1 MKVDDK
7 TASATYATR
16 FDRVFD
22 YIDKHLFEPVSVDEL
37 SKQAS
42 FSRFHFQRQF
52 AAYTAM
58 STTRYIQLLR
68 LRKAS
73 YQLVFQERRS
83 ITDIGLDAGF
93 LNAESFSRA
102 FKKCFGQTP
111 TQFRK
116 QPAWQPWNER
126 MLLPKRIR
134 SPQMHVTVV
143 DFSETTIAVLE
154 HRGSPSLVMESV
166 RSFIDWRKQSGLS
179 PIASSRTFG
188 IAYDDPAVT
197 PADSFRFDVCG
208 EIKQL
213 VPENPQGV
221 VNKRIPGGRCAVVRH
236 IGSTDRISDSVY
248 YLYREWLPESG
259 EELRE
264 FPLFFHYI
272 KRVPETAEHEQ
283 ITDVYLPLV

>member
-7 TASATYATR
+7 TASAAYAMR

-22 YIDKHLFEPVSVDEL
+22 YIDQHLFKPLSVDEL
-37 SKQAS
+37 SKQAN

-52 AAYTAM
+52 SAYTGL
-58 STTRYIQLLR
+58 STTRYIRLLR

-93 LNAESFSRA
+93 ENAESFSRA
-102 FKKCFGQTP
+102 FKKCIGQTP

-116 QPAWQPWNER
+116 HPAWQPWNER
-126 MLLPKRIR
+126 MLLPKRLR
-134 SPQMHVTVV
+134 SPRMNVTIV
-143 DFSETTIAVLE
+143 DFSETLVAALE
-154 HRGSPSLVMESV
+154 HRASPSLLMDTV
-166 RSFIDWRKQSGLS
+166 RKFITWRKQSGLS
-179 PIASSRTFG
+179 PIISSRTFG
-188 IAYDDPAVT
+188 IAYDDPTNT
-197 PADSFRFDVCG
+197 PTDSFRFDVCG
-208 EIKQL
+208 EVKQP
-213 VPENPQGV
+213 VPANSHGV
-221 VNKRIPGGRCAVVRH
+221 VNKQIPEGRYAVVRH

-264 FPLFFHYI
+264 FPVFFHYI
-272 KRVPETAEHEQ
+272 KRVSETAEHEQ
-283 ITDVYLPLV
+283 VTDVYLPLV

>member
-1 MKVDDK
+1 MNKK
-7 TASATYATR
+7 TASGAYAMR
-16 FDRVFD
+16 IDRIFD
-22 YIDKHLFEPVSVDEL
+22 YIDKHLFEPLSVNEL
-37 SKQAS
+37 SKQAN

-52 AAYTAM
+52 SAYTGL

-73 YQLVFQERRS
+73 YQLVFQELRS
-83 ITDIGLDAGF
+83 ITDIGLEAGF
-93 LNAESFSRA
+93 GNAESFSRA

-116 QPAWQPWNER
+116 HPAWQPWNER

-134 SPQMHVTVV
+134 SPQMNVTIV

-154 HRGSPSLVMESV
+154 HRGSPSLIMESV
-166 RSFIDWRKQSGLS
+166 RNFIDWRKQSGLS
-179 PIASSRTFG
+179 PVASSRTFG

-197 PADSFRFDVCG
+197 PAESFRFDVCG
-208 EIKQL
+208 EVKQP
-213 VPENPQGV
+213 VPANSQGA
-221 VNKRIPGGRCAVVRH
+221 VNKRIPGGRYAVVRH

-272 KRVPETAEHEQ
+272 KRVPETPEHEQ
-283 ITDVYLPLV
+283 VTDVYLPLA

>member
-1 MKVDDK
+1 MDDK
-7 TASATYATR
+7 TASAAYAMR
-16 FDRVFD
+16 FDRIFD
-22 YIDKHLFEPVSVDEL
+22 YIDKHLFEPVSVNEL
-37 SKQAS
+37 SKQAN

-52 AAYTAM
+52 SAYTGL

-73 YQLVFQERRS
+73 YQLVFQEQRS
-83 ITDIGLDAGF
+83 ITDISLDAGF

-116 QPAWQPWNER
+116 HPAWQPWNER

-134 SPQMHVTVV
+134 SPQMNVNIVE
-143 DFSETTIAVLE
+143 FSETTIAVLE
-154 HRGSPSLVMESV
+154 HRGPPSLIMESV
-166 RSFIDWRKQSGLS
+166 RGFIDWRKQSGLS

-197 PADSFRFDVCG
+197 PAESFRFDVCG
-208 EIKQL
+208 EVKQP
-213 VPENPQGV
+213 VPENSQGV
-221 VNKRIPGGRCAVVRH
+221 INKLIPGGRCAVVRH

-248 YLYREWLPESG
+248 YLYREWLPDSG

-272 KRVPETAEHEQ
+272 KRVPETPEHEQ

>member
-1 MKVDDK
+1 MNNK
-7 TASATYATR
+7 TASAAYATR

-22 YIDKHLFEPVSVDEL
+22 YIDKHLFEPLSINEL
-37 SKQAS
+37 SKQAN

-52 AAYTAM
+52 SAYTGL

-73 YQLVFQERRS
+73 YQLVFQERRR
-83 ITDIGLDAGF
+83 ITDIALETGF
-93 LNAESFSRA
+93 GNAESFSRA

-111 TQFRK
+111 TQFRT

-126 MLLPKRIR
+126 MQLPKRIR
-134 SPQMHVTVV
+134 SPQMKVTIV
-143 DFSETTIAVLE
+143 DFSETVIAALE
-154 HRGSPSLVMESV
+154 HRGSHTLVMDTV
-166 RSFIDWRKQSGLS
+166 RTFIDWRKQSGLS
-179 PIASSRTFG
+179 PVASSRTFG

-197 PADSFRFDVCG
+197 PPEAFRFDVCG
-208 EIKQL
+208 EVKQA
-213 VPENPQGV
+213 VPENPHGV
-221 VNKRIPGGRCAVVRH
+221 VNKRIPEGRCAVVCH

-259 EELRE
+259 EELRD

-272 KRVPETAEHEQ
+272 KRVPETPEHEQ
-283 ITDVYLPLV
+283 VTDVYLPLA